1 MNKDYLNY
9 IFKELRE
16 GTVVESAIGYEFTT
30 KDTVVSD
37 EFNDNSF
44 LSNTQLET
52 QTKETLEHNESKIL
66 LQAESERSSLI

>member
-16 GTVVESAIGYEFTT
+16 DTVVESAIGYEFTRR
-30 KDTVVSD
+30 DNLVVD

-44 LSNTQLET
+44 LSNT
-52 QTKETLEHNESKIL
+52 
-66 LQAESERSSLI
+66 

>member
-16 GTVVESAIGYEFTT
+16 DTVVESAIGYEFTRR
-30 KDTVVSD
+30 DSLVVD
-37 EFNDNSF
+37 KFNDNSF

-52 QTKETLEHNESKIL
+52 GIDQSKEHNESKIL
-66 LQAESERSSLI
+66 FQAESERSTFI